1 MRTILVAGGYP
12 HQLPEG
18 VVRAFTKAGW
28 RAEFF
33 DLSPESPFHQPF
45 VKPVRKIIHSLRI
58 QRHPETFDSTFLSNL
73 GWRST
78 RWLRRLRQLRPDA
91 ALILRGNRIALP
103 QLQAAAAT
111 GVPLFC
117 WMLENESR
125 LPGFLPEAQ
134 AGVYRKIFVY
144 AQAYVSALEQEG
156 SHGVYYPHRAPALPD
171 ETRIVNRERKY
182 DWSFLGSYSPWREK
196 VLAAIVR
203 EFPNGKL
210 VGPNWLRKWSKPPF
224 RNVVGSGYYTQEKA
238 TALYLDSRIGLDICA
253 QEKPGTSGVAMR
265 VPELIACG
273 CRVLLQDMSELHAL
287 PYAEGSFTPW
297 RTIDE
302 LLGLI
307 HRELNSPPQPEQALA
322 AARSVV
328 GYENLVGQL
337 TAAL

>member
-18 VVRAFTKAGW
+18 VVRAFAAAGW

-45 VKPVRKIIHSLRI
+45 VKPVRKIIHTLRI
-58 QRHPETFDSTFLSNL
+58 QRHPETFDSTFISNL
-73 GWRST
+73 GWRSS
-78 RWLRRLRQLRPDA
+78 RWLRRVRELRPDA

-103 QLQAAAAT
+103 QLQAAAAG

-125 LPGFLPEAQ
+125 LRGFLPEAQ

-144 AQAYVSALEQEG
+144 AQSYVAALEAAG
-156 SHGVYYPHRAPALPD
+156 SHGVYYPHRAPALP
-171 ETRIVNRERKY
+171 EEARILNRERRY

-196 VLAAIVR
+196 VLTAILK

-210 VGPNWLRKWSKPPF
+210 VGPHWLRLWRRPLF
-224 RNVVGSGYYTQEKA
+224 RPVIGYGYYTQKKA
-238 TALYLDSRIGLDICA
+238 TNLYLDSRVGLDICA

-265 VPELIACG
+265 VPELISCG
-273 CRVLLQDMSELHAL
+273 CRVFLQEATELRAL
-287 PYAEGSFTPW
+287 PFPASSFTAW

-302 LLGLI
+302 LLELMR
-307 HRELNSPPQPEQALA
+307 REIQERTPPENALA
-322 AARSVV
+322 SARSVV
-328 GYENLVGQL
+328 GYENLVGQV